1 MLGELE
7 QKLTSLG
14 EQIQETWRGLDP
26 ETLTKEIAEI
36 EKQTAQPDFWLDK
49 EQAGRVL
56 SRLKELKGRY
66 EPWEKLRSEY
76 ENLAEI
82 WRMAVEEKDE
92 SLEEDLRRTWETLS
106 KKYSELKVIELLG
119 DETDASSA
127 FLTVHSGAGGTESN
141 DWAAM
146 LLRMYTR
153 WAERRGYTVD
163 IIDILEAEG
172 GIKSVTA
179 QVNGAYAYGYL
190 KSETGIHRLVRI
202 SPFDSNSRRHTSFA
216 SVFCFPVLDDT
227 IEVDIR
233 SEDLRIDTYRAGGAG
248 GQHVNKTDSAV
259 RITHL
264 PTGIVVQCQNE
275 RSQYKNKAFAMK
287 VLRSRLFEYYK
298 EEQDKE
304 KEKLAQEKKDIS
316 WGNQIR
322 SYTFQPYTLVK
333 DHRTKHEVGNI
344 QAVMDGE
351 IDPFIEAY
359 LKQQWLGKKDGGQR
373 SDS

>member
-1 MLGELE
+1 
-7 QKLTSLG
+7 
-14 EQIQETWRGLDP
+14 
-26 ETLTKEIAEI
+26 
-36 EKQTAQPDFWLDK
+36 
-49 EQAGRVL
+49 
-56 SRLKELKGRY
+56 
-66 EPWEKLRSEY
+66 
-76 ENLAEI
+76 
-82 WRMAVEEKDE
+82 
-92 SLEEDLRRTWETLS
+92 
-106 KKYSELKVIELLG
+106 
-119 DETDASSA
+119 
-127 FLTVHSGAGGTESN
+127 
-141 DWAAM
+141 M

-153 WAERRGYTVD
+153 WSERRGYTAD
-163 IIDILEAEG
+163 IIDILEGEG
-172 GIKSVTA
+172 RIKSVTL
-179 QVNGAYAYGYL
+179 QVNGDYAYGYL
-190 KSETGIHRLVRI
+190 QVGNRHPQARAHFPLRLQRAA
-202 SPFDSNSRRHTSFA
+202 PYLLA

-233 SEDLRIDTYRAGGAG
+233 PEDLRIDTYRAGGAG

-259 RITHL
+259 RMTHL

-287 VLRSRLFEYYK
+287 VLRSRLYEHYK

-304 KEKLAQEKKDIS
+304 KRAGQEKKDIS

-333 DHRTKHEVGNI
+333 DHRTKQEVGNI

-373 SDS
+373 TDS

>member
-1 MLGELE
+1 M
-7 QKLTSLG
+7 
-14 EQIQETWRGLDP
+14 
-26 ETLTKEIAEI
+26 A
-36 EKQTAQPDFWLDK
+36 
-49 EQAGRVL
+49 
-56 SRLKELKGRY
+56 RLKALKRRY
-66 EPWEKLRSEY
+66 EPWEKLR
-76 ENLAEI
+76 AEFEDLSGI
-82 WRMAVEEKDE
+82 WTMAVEEKDE
-92 SLEEDLRRTWETLS
+92 SLEDDLRRSWESLS
-106 KKYSELKVIELLG
+106 RRFDELKVLELLG
-119 DETDASSA
+119 DENDASSA
-127 FLTVHSGAGGTESN
+127 FLTIHSGAGGTEAC

-153 WAERRGYTVD
+153 WSERHGYTVD
-163 IIDILEAEG
+163 ILDILEAEG
-172 GIKSVTA
+172 GIKSVTL
-179 QVNGAYAYGYL
+179 QVNGAYAHGYL
-190 KSETGIHRLVRI
+190 KAETGIHRLVRI
-202 SPFDSNSRRHTSFA
+202 SPFDSNARRHTSFA

-227 IEVDIR
+227 IDVDIR
-233 SEDLRIDTYRAGGAG
+233 PEDLRIDTYRAGGAG

-287 VLRSRLFEYYK
+287 VLRSRLYEFYK

-333 DHRTKHEVGNI
+333 DHRTKYEAGNI

-351 IDPFIEAY
+351 IDPFIEEF
-359 LKQQWLGKKDGGQR
+359 LKRQWLGKKDGGQR
-373 SDS
+373 TDS

>member
-1 MLGELE
+1 MRRSRKPG
-7 QKLTSLG
+7 G
-14 EQIQETWRGLDP
+14 VFDP
-26 ETLTKEIAEI
+26 QAIAGEIAEI
-36 EKQTAQPDFWLDK
+36 EKQTADPDFWTDK
-49 EQAGRVL
+49 DQAGRVL
-56 SRLKELKGRY
+56 SRLKDLKRRY

-76 ENLAEI
+76 EDLAGI

-92 SLEEDLRRTWETLS
+92 SLEEDLRRSWEELS
-106 KKYSELKVIELLG
+106 KKYAELKVLELLG
-119 DETDASSA
+119 DEADASSA
-127 FLTVHSGAGGTESN
+127 FLTVHSGAGGTEAN

-172 GIKSVTA
+172 GIKSVTI

-190 KSETGIHRLVRI
+190 KAETGIHRLVRI
-202 SPFDSNSRRHTSFA
+202 SPFDSNARRHTSFA
-216 SVFCFPVLDDT
+216 SVFCFPVLDDS

-233 SEDLRIDTYRAGGAG
+233 PEDLRIDTYRAGGAG

-287 VLRSRLFEYYK
+287 VLRSRLYEFYK
-298 EEQDKE
+298 EERDKE
-304 KEKLAQEKKDIS
+304 REKLEQEKKEIS

-333 DHRTKHEVGNI
+333 DHRTKFEMGNI

-351 IDPFIEAY
+351 IDGFIEEY
-359 LKQQWLGKKDGGQR
+359 LKLQWTGKGDGGQR
-373 SDS
+373 TDR

>member
-1 MLGELE
+1 M
-7 QKLTSLG
+7 
-14 EQIQETWRGLDP
+14 
-26 ETLTKEIAEI
+26 
-36 EKQTAQPDFWLDK
+36 
-49 EQAGRVL
+49 L